1 MFYAYPHV
9 FYNSAFRAPSRCRRR
24 AAAGGGPGLRRP
36 MPGQW
41 QAVLPVH
48 GASRPGEGVG
58 LGDDILCAR
67 RQRERLQAHAGCGT
81 CFGCLINADL
91 CKEVVLQRAHGLV
104 AHPFILPLLQEAWE
118 CRSRLARTL
127 ILRRCLVQ
135 FRCGRWQR
143 WGAAVLGVRLR
154 RCCMERGVEHL
165 PMAHADVAGPQTC
178 PACAPTG
185 RCRNGVSAWLRMA
198 MLCLLCLLG
207 LWGNHTSLHRPAL
220 DAHAARR
227 AEQRRKRLLKRTQ
240 ATLLKMRTNAAA
252 GQHVLDSGGRGG
264 DAGGDTAG
272 AAQEPPD
279 PHEPQRRRSRSSGS
293 GGSGGTEDDVL
304 GATLQAVAA
313 AAVTG
318 GSPTAAAGAAAGEG
332 CSPSQQAD
340 QAYACFLQAVRLLE
354 VRPWASESYWLGW
367 GGSCS

>member
-1 MFYAYPHV
+1 M
-9 FYNSAFRAPSRCRRR
+9 
-24 AAAGGGPGLRRP
+24 P
-36 MPGQW
+36 M
-41 QAVLPVH
+41 
-48 GASRPGEGVG
+48 
-58 LGDDILCAR
+58 
-67 RQRERLQAHAGCGT
+67 
-81 CFGCLINADL
+81 
-91 CKEVVLQRAHGLV
+91 V
-104 AHPFILPLLQEAWE
+104 AHPSILLLLLQEAWE

-143 WGAAVLGVRLR
+143 WGPAVLECGS
-154 RCCMERGVEHL
+154 G
-165 PMAHADVAGPQTC
+165 DVACSVVYSTC
-178 PACAPTG
+178 ASAACWHSSAPKLPCLCSYWTL
-185 RCRNGVSAWLRMA
+185 RRNGVSAWFRMA

-264 DAGGDTAG
+264 DAGGGAGG

-279 PHEPQRRRSRSSGS
+279 PHEPQRRRSRSIGS